1 MHQDRIPAISIGVT
15 FAVCSPTYL
24 RRRRL
29 RNAEQLLEEM
39 LLQAACEGQGIALGW
54 SLLVDDLLVNRT
66 LVRPLDVALE
76 SPNAFYFVRST
87 RDASPGTVALQSW
100 LTAQVTCGSNH
111 HARSASLR

>member
-1 MHQDRIPAISIGVT
+1 MNVPGYSARGGLKFNSYP
-15 FAVCSPTYL
+15 L
-24 RRRRL
+24 
-29 RNAEQLLEEM
+29 

-54 SLLVDDLLVNRT
+54 SLLVDDLLANRT